1 MRTEALMI
9 RIFKEMLRDKRT
21 LALMFI
27 APLFIMTLIF
37 FLFQSNTTT
46 KVDLA
51 VHGVQ
56 TSLTKTMDTKH
67 VRLHHVGTEKPTR
80 IIKQHDYAGV
90 LTQHGNQLTLTLANT
105 DQGQS
110 TLLKQTLQAAT
121 VKLRLKAAATS
132 LKTQA
137 IALNKLAGALQQA
150 THGAVQVPIPQQP
163 KQTNYRM
170 TTHYRYGSSESTY
183 FDTLLPILIGFIVF
197 FFVFLISGI
206 ALLRERTTGTLYRL
220 LVTPIRRGEI
230 ISGYLL
236 GYGIFAVIQ
245 TVLIVGYALVVFKIQ
260 ILGSIP
266 AIFLINLLLA
276 LTALAL
282 GLLISTFANSEFQ
295 MLQFIPIIVIP
306 QIFFTGLIPVNQMLG
321 WLQPIAHLMPLY
333 YGANALTGIITKGQS
348 LAVLYP
354 DVIALVGFFLLFLGL
369 NLLTMRKYRQV

>member
-1 MRTEALMI
+1 M
-9 RIFKEMLRDKRT
+9 
-21 LALMFI
+21 
-27 APLFIMTLIF
+27 
-37 FLFQSNTTT
+37 
-46 KVDLA
+46 
-51 VHGVQ
+51 
-56 TSLTKTMDTKH
+56 
-67 VRLHHVGTEKPTR
+67 
-80 IIKQHDYAGV
+80 
-90 LTQHGNQLTLTLANT
+90 
-105 DQGQS
+105 
-110 TLLKQTLQAAT
+110 
-121 VKLRLKAAATS
+121 
-132 LKTQA
+132 
-137 IALNKLAGALQQA
+137 
-150 THGAVQVPIPQQP
+150 
-163 KQTNYRM
+163 
-170 TTHYRYGSSESTY
+170 
-183 FDTLLPILIGFIVF
+183 
-197 FFVFLISGI
+197 ISGI

-220 LVTPIRRGEI
+220 LATPIRRGEI

-369 NLLTMRKYRQV
+369 NLLTMHKYRQV

>member
-1 MRTEALMI
+1 
-9 RIFKEMLRDKRT
+9 
-21 LALMFI
+21 
-27 APLFIMTLIF
+27 
-37 FLFQSNTTT
+37 
-46 KVDLA
+46 
-51 VHGVQ
+51 
-56 TSLTKTMDTKH
+56 
-67 VRLHHVGTEKPTR
+67 
-80 IIKQHDYAGV
+80 
-90 LTQHGNQLTLTLANT
+90 
-105 DQGQS
+105 
-110 TLLKQTLQAAT
+110 
-121 VKLRLKAAATS
+121 
-132 LKTQA
+132 
-137 IALNKLAGALQQA
+137 
-150 THGAVQVPIPQQP
+150 
-163 KQTNYRM
+163 
-170 TTHYRYGSSESTY
+170 
-183 FDTLLPILIGFIVF
+183 
-197 FFVFLISGI
+197 
-206 ALLRERTTGTLYRL
+206 LYRL
-220 LVTPIRRGEI
+220 LATPIRRGEI

-276 LTALAL
+276 STALAL

-354 DVIALVGFFLLFLGL
+354 DVIALVGFFLLFLDL

>member
-56 TSLTKTMDTKH
+56 TSLTKAMDTKH
-67 VRLHHVGTEKPTR
+67 LRLHHVGTEKPTR

-137 IALNKLAGALQQA
+137 IALNKLADALQQA

-163 KQTNYRM
+163 KQTNYRI
-170 TTHYRYGSSESTY
+170 TTHYRYGSAESTY

>member
-1 MRTEALMI
+1 
-9 RIFKEMLRDKRT
+9 
-21 LALMFI
+21 
-27 APLFIMTLIF
+27 
-37 FLFQSNTTT
+37 
-46 KVDLA
+46 
-51 VHGVQ
+51 
-56 TSLTKTMDTKH
+56 
-67 VRLHHVGTEKPTR
+67 
-80 IIKQHDYAGV
+80 
-90 LTQHGNQLTLTLANT
+90 
-105 DQGQS
+105 
-110 TLLKQTLQAAT
+110 
-121 VKLRLKAAATS
+121 
-132 LKTQA
+132 
-137 IALNKLAGALQQA
+137 
-150 THGAVQVPIPQQP
+150 
-163 KQTNYRM
+163 
-170 TTHYRYGSSESTY
+170 SESTY

-197 FFVFLISGI
+197 FFVFFISGI

-220 LVTPIRRGEI
+220 LATPIRRGEI

-276 LTALAL
+276 STALAL

-354 DVIALVGFFLLFLGL
+354 DVIALVGFFLLFLDL

>member
-1 MRTEALMI
+1 
-9 RIFKEMLRDKRT
+9 ML
-21 LALMFI
+21 A
-27 APLFIMTLIF
+27 
-37 FLFQSNTTT
+37 
-46 KVDLA
+46 
-51 VHGVQ
+51 
-56 TSLTKTMDTKH
+56 
-67 VRLHHVGTEKPTR
+67 
-80 IIKQHDYAGV
+80 
-90 LTQHGNQLTLTLANT
+90 
-105 DQGQS
+105 
-110 TLLKQTLQAAT
+110 
-121 VKLRLKAAATS
+121 
-132 LKTQA
+132 
-137 IALNKLAGALQQA
+137 
-150 THGAVQVPIPQQP
+150 
-163 KQTNYRM
+163 
-170 TTHYRYGSSESTY
+170 
-183 FDTLLPILIGFIVF
+183 
-197 FFVFLISGI
+197 
-206 ALLRERTTGTLYRL
+206 
-220 LVTPIRRGEI
+220 TPIRRGEI

>member
-1 MRTEALMI
+1 MRIEALMI

-56 TSLTKTMDTKH
+56 TSLTKAMDTKH

-80 IIKQHDYAGV
+80 LIKQHDYAGV

-150 THGAVQVPIPQQP
+150 THGAAQVSIPQQS

-170 TTHYRYGSSESTY
+170 TTHYRYGSAESTY

-220 LVTPIRRGEI
+220 LATPIRRGEI

-245 TVLIVGYALVVFKIQ
+245 TILIVGYALVVFKIQ

>member
-1 MRTEALMI
+1 MRIEALMI

-56 TSLTKTMDTKH
+56 TSLTKAMDTKH
-67 VRLHHVGTEKPTR
+67 LRLHHVGTEKPTR

-137 IALNKLAGALQQA
+137 IALNKLADALQQA

-170 TTHYRYGSSESTY
+170 TTHYRYGSAESTY

-354 DVIALVGFFLLFLGL
+354 DVIALVGFFLLFLDL

>member
-27 APLFIMTLIF
+27 APVFIMTLIF

-56 TSLTKTMDTKH
+56 TSLTKAMDTKH
-67 VRLHHVGTEKPTR
+67 LRLHHVGTEKPTR
-80 IIKQHDYAGV
+80 LIKQHDYAGV
-90 LTQHGNQLTLTLANT
+90 LTQHGDQLTLTLANT

-137 IALNKLAGALQQA
+137 IALNKLADALQQA

-183 FDTLLPILIGFIVF
+183 LILCYRFLLALSSSSLS
-197 FFVFLISGI
+197 LISGI

-220 LVTPIRRGEI
+220 LATPIRRGEI

-369 NLLTMRKYRQV
+369 NLLTMHKYRQV